1 MASEVAIQELESAS
15 VITIASITGY
25 ISLQDFVVKVSTTC
39 SKAEV
44 GNGNQNLH
52 IVTFLNHLRDKTW
65 ADMKAIL
72 SKSVSFVC

>member
-1 MASEVAIQELESAS
+1 MISEIAIRDLESAS
-15 VITIASITGY
+15 VLTTASIAGY
-25 ISLQDFVVKVSTTC
+25 ISLQDFVAKVSTTC

-52 IVTFLNHLRDKTW
+52 LVTFLNHLRDKTW